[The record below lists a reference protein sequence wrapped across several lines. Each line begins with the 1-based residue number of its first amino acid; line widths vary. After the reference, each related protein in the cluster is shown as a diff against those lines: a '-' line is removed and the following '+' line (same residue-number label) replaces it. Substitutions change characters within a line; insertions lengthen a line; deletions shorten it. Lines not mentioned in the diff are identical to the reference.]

1 MSRLVAF
8 LAGAAGL
15 GGAALMWRQS
25 EAVSDV
31 TTNAVATGGTFDARL
46 TGYWPYAAK
55 TAAEKRMEG
64 GHNDRKGKPIH
75 TLEQHRADPSAHPYV
90 SVSGDDAIFPYG
102 QRIEID
108 QWPGV
113 VFRVVDTGGHFRGT
127 NKVYRILGREPLD
140 IAVDSP
146 ASKVKPL
153 AAVRIVKGDHFGRK
167 GKELVASKFQGQ
179 SVEVGCELDFIGA
192 TREIAI

>member
-1 MSRLVAF
+1 MSRLVAL
-8 LAGAAGL
+8 LASAAGL

-25 EAVSDV
+25 EGVAAATASAVES
-31 TTNAVATGGTFDARL
+31 GGTFAARL

-75 TLEQHRADPSAHPYV
+75 TLEQHQADPVLHPYV

-127 NKVYRILGREPLD
+127 NKVYRIMGREPLD

-146 ASKVKPL
+146 SSKIRPL
-153 AAVRIVKGDHFGRK
+153 AMVRIFRGDHFDRK

-179 SVEVGCELDFIGA
+179 SVAVGCDLDYVGA
-192 TREIAI
+192 A

>member
-1 MSRLVAF
+1 MSRLVAL
-8 LAGAAGL
+8 LASAAGL

-25 EAVSDV
+25 EGVAAATASAVES
-31 TTNAVATGGTFDARL
+31 GGTFAARL

-75 TLEQHRADPSAHPYV
+75 TLEQHQANPVLHPYV
-90 SVSGDDAIFPYG
+90 SASGDDAIFPYG

-127 NKVYRILGREPLD
+127 NKVYRIMGREPLD

-146 ASKVKPL
+146 SSKVKPM
-153 AAVRIVKGDHFGRK
+153 AAVRVVKGDHFDRK
-167 GKELVASKFQGQ
+167 GKELGASRFQGQ
-179 SVEVGCELDFIGA
+179 SVAVGCELDYVGA
-192 TREIAI
+192 D

>member
-1 MSRLVAF
+1 MSRLVAL
-8 LAGAAGL
+8 LASAAGL

-25 EAVSDV
+25 EGVAAATASAVES
-31 TTNAVATGGTFDARL
+31 GGTFAARL

-75 TLEQHRADPSAHPYV
+75 TLEQHRADPVLHPYV
-90 SVSGDDAIFPYG
+90 SVSGDDVIFPYG

-127 NKVYRILGREPLD
+127 NKVYRIMGREPLD

-146 ASKVKPL
+146 SSKIRPL
-153 AAVRIVKGDHFGRK
+153 AMVRILKGDHFDRK

-179 SVEVGCELDFIGA
+179 SVAVGCELDYVGSA
-192 TREIAI
+192 

>member
-1 MSRLVAF
+1 MSRLIAL
-8 LAGAAGL
+8 LASAAGL

-25 EAVSDV
+25 EG
-31 TTNAVATGGTFDARL
+31 VATATASAVESGGTFAARL

-64 GHNDRKGKPIH
+64 GHNDRKGKTIH
-75 TLEQHRADPSAHPYV
+75 TLEQHRADPTAHPYV

-113 VFRVVDTGGHFRGT
+113 VFRVVDTGGHFRGSG
-127 NKVYRILGREPLD
+127 KVYRVSGREPLD

-146 ASKVKPL
+146 ASKVSPM
-153 AAVRIVKGDHFGRK
+153 AVARIIKGDHFDK
-167 GKELVASKFQGQ
+167 LGKELAAGKFKGQDVAVGGLDCLGASQ
-179 SVEVGCELDFIGA
+179 S
-192 TREIAI
+192 